1 MFSFVYSFFIIKV
14 DRWISTK
21 KKSAFTRISFLISGK
36 FEINY
41 CFYIWLVLEVKPSLI
56 MNNICILVKSFL
68 WYLLGLIATGY
79 KTIKSQ
85 NLLFLWG
92 VMVKVVGE

>member
-1 MFSFVYSFFIIKV
+1 
-14 DRWISTK
+14 
-21 KKSAFTRISFLISGK
+21 
-36 FEINY
+36 
-41 CFYIWLVLEVKPSLI
+41 
-56 MNNICILVKSFL
+56 MNNICILVKSLL

-92 VMVKVVGE
+92 VMVKVVGEEGVWGYVLNILRSRIYSCFKVIGT